1 MAAST
6 PAPEPL
12 LFDTHAHLH
21 DPAFDADRDDV
32 LQRARESGVQGLV
45 TVGTDLDT
53 SVAAIE
59 LAKQYDGVWA
69 SIGVHPHDAK
79 DWDVATLTRM
89 VVLAREEKVVAL
101 GEIGLDF
108 FRDLSPRDVQREA
121 FAAQLALADQLELP
135 VIIHSRDAHEETASI
150 LEAWASGGASGGASG
165 RGAAGRTAGESRA
178 TPAEAPLGVVHC
190 FSGDLA
196 LAQRYVETGL
206 LISFAGPVTYPKNHD
221 LREAAV
227 RLRGESIVVETD
239 CPYLTP
245 QSKRGT
251 RNEPAF
257 VAETSRYIAELRGE
271 EPEAFARQCSA
282 NAARLFRLAE
292 RAKMQS

>member
-1 MAAST
+1 MAAT
-6 PAPEPL
+6 LRATAL
-12 LFDTHAHLH
+12 VLFDTHAHLH
-21 DPAFDADRDDV
+21 DQAFDNDRDEV
-32 LQRARESGVQGLV
+32 LQRATESGVRGLV

-53 SVAAIE
+53 SVAAIAM
-59 LAKQYDGVWA
+59 AKQYEGVWA
-69 SIGVHPHDAK
+69 SIGVHPHDAT

-135 VIIHSRDAHEETASI
+135 VIVHSRDAHEETVSI
-150 LEAWASGGASGGASG
+150 LEAWAAGGASG
-165 RGAAGRTAGESRA
+165 REETRPPSTS
-178 TPAEAPLGVVHC
+178 PPAPLGVIHC
-190 FSGDLA
+190 FSGDLP
-196 LAQRYVETGL
+196 LAQRYVDIGL
-206 LISFAGPVTYPKNHD
+206 LISFAGPVTYPKNND

-227 RLRGESIVVETD
+227 RLKGESIVVETD

-245 QSKRGT
+245 QSHRGT

-257 VAETSRYIAELRGE
+257 VAETARYIAEMRGE
-271 EPEAFARQCSA
+271 EPEAFGRQCSQ

-292 RAKMQS
+292 QEKMQS

>member
-1 MAAST
+1 MAASIPT
-6 PAPEPL
+6 SEPV

-21 DPAFDADRDDV
+21 DPAFDGDRNDV
-32 LQRARESGVQGLV
+32 LQRATESGVRGLV

-53 SVAAIE
+53 SIAAIE

-79 DWDVATLTRM
+79 DWDVATLTQM
-89 VVLAREEKVVAL
+89 VVLARDEKVVAL

-135 VIIHSRDAHEETASI
+135 VIVHSRDAHEETASI
-150 LEAWASGGASGGASG
+150 LEAWASGRASG
-165 RGAAGRTAGESRA
+165 REAAQS
-178 TPAEAPLGVVHC
+178 PAASPRVPLGVVHC

-196 LAQRYVETGL
+196 LAQRYVGIGL
-206 LISFAGPVTYPKNHD
+206 LISFAGPVTYPKNND
-221 LREAAV
+221 LREATV
-227 RLRGESIVVETD
+227 RLKAESIVVETD

-245 QSKRGT
+245 QSRRGT

-257 VAETSRYIAELRGE
+257 VAETARYIAELRGE
-271 EPEAFARQCSA
+271 EPTAFARQCSA

-292 RAKMQS
+292 REKMQS

>member
-1 MAAST
+1 MAVSSSG
-6 PAPEPL
+6 PEPA

-21 DPAFDADRDDV
+21 DPAFDGDRDDV
-32 LQRARESGVQGLV
+32 LQRARDSGVRRLI

-59 LAKQYDGVWA
+59 VAKHYDGVWA

-79 DWDVATLTRM
+79 DWDLATLTRM
-89 VVLAREEKVVAL
+89 VVLAQDEKVVAL

-135 VIIHSRDAHEETASI
+135 VIIHSRGAHEETASI
-150 LEAWASGGASGGASG
+150 LEAWASGGG
-165 RGAAGRTAGESRA
+165 AGRPAGESNA
-178 TPAEAPLGVVHC
+178 ASAEMPLGVVHC
-190 FSGDLA
+190 FSGDMA
-196 LAQRYVETGL
+196 LAQRYVDTDL

-239 CPYLTP
+239 CPYLSP
-245 QSKRGT
+245 QTQRGT

-257 VAETSRYIAELRGE
+257 VAETARYIAELRGV
-271 EPEAFARQCSA
+271 EPEAFARQCSE
-282 NAARLFRLAE
+282 NAARLFRLPE
-292 RAKMQS
+292 REKMQS